1 MLCLIHHLAASRRS
15 ILDFRLPQNFRKG
28 LSLKTITDHTTRLR
42 KVSTMT
48 EQKPLIAFP
57 THFDLKIMG
66 AAHPDFASEILK
78 TIQQHAPNTTEQHV
92 KIRPSS
98 KGNYLGATVT
108 VYAENQEHLDNIYR
122 AVTSHPMVKV
132 VY

>member
-1 MLCLIHHLAASRRS
+1 
-15 ILDFRLPQNFRKG
+15 
-28 LSLKTITDHTTRLR
+28 
-42 KVSTMT
+42 MT
-48 EQKPLIAFP
+48 EQQSLIAFP

-66 AAHPDFASEILK
+66 AAHPDFTSEILK
-78 TIQQHAPNTTEQHV
+78 AIQQHAPNTTEEHV
-92 KIRPSS
+92 KIRTSS

-122 AVTSHPMVKV
+122 AVTAHPMVKV

>member
-1 MLCLIHHLAASRRS
+1 
-15 ILDFRLPQNFRKG
+15 
-28 LSLKTITDHTTRLR
+28 
-42 KVSTMT
+42 MT
-48 EQKPLIAFP
+48 EQQSLIAFP

-66 AAHPDFASEILK
+66 AAHPDFAGEILK

>member
-1 MLCLIHHLAASRRS
+1 MIKPFQAAFITSCCPLIHP
-15 ILDFRLPQNFRKG
+15 PQRQPENYQPHYATG
-28 LSLKTITDHTTRLR
+28 LR

-78 TIQQHAPNTTEQHV
+78 TIQQHAPDTTEEHV